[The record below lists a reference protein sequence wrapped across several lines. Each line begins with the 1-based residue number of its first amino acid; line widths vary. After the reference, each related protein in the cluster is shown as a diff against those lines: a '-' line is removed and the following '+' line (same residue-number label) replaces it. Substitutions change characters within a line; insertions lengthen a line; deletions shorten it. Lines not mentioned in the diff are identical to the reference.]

1 MLLILMLLAAAIAYY
16 IQKVIFQK
24 NFHKGLGAK
33 VSFEASYIEEGGSA
47 VIKEVIE
54 NKKWMPLPVVHMSF
68 QTGNGISFGK
78 LENINVSDTTSRRE
92 VFSLLWNQRVTRRLE
107 FTGIRRGHYY
117 IKTADVNVYDFL
129 MTKDYYIEF
138 PQNTELYVYPKHIST
153 DRLNILM
160 ERIFGIFESQQKFYE
175 DPLSFAGI
183 REYAPGDEM
192 KRVNWKASAKS
203 SELMV
208 NVYDS
213 VMAQKVTIF
222 LELSDKGIWK
232 QQELAEEAIRI
243 TASVCQRLLKA
254 GAQVA
259 VYSNGILETT
269 GDTLKIPYGKD
280 PQKIHMIN
288 RALSDLQL
296 FKETKSA
303 EEMFAQAMEE
313 QQGNEGVFLLI
324 SKNVEEGY
332 DQLLKDHA
340 KSLQGNKRELSCM
353 HVIPCHRS
361 LTGDIQKPQG
371 IEGVQQILWE
381 VEA

>member
-16 IQKVIFQK
+16 IQKMMFQK
-24 NFHKGLGAK
+24 NFHKGLCAK
-33 VSFEASYIEEGGSA
+33 VTFETSYIEEGGSA
-47 VIKEVIE
+47 SIKEVIE

-68 QTGNGISFGK
+68 RTGNGISFGN

-92 VFSLLWNQRVTRRLE
+92 VFSLLWNQRITRRLE

-117 IKTADVNVYDFL
+117 IKTADVNVYNFL
-129 MTKDYYIEF
+129 MTRNYYMEF
-138 PQNTELYVYPKHIST
+138 PQDTQLYVYPKHIPT

-160 ERIFGIFESQQKFYE
+160 ERIFGMLESRQKFYE
-175 DPLSFAGI
+175 DPLNFAGI

-213 VMAQKVTIF
+213 VMAQKVTIC
-222 LELSDKGIWK
+222 LDLSDKGIWK
-232 QQELAEEAIRI
+232 QQKLAEEAIRI
-243 TASVCQRLLKA
+243 TASLCQRLLKA

-259 VYSNGILETT
+259 VYSNGVLGTT
-269 GDTLKIPYGKD
+269 GENLKIPYGKD
-280 PQKIHMIN
+280 PQKVHRIL

-296 FKETKSA
+296 SKDTKSV
-303 EEMFAQAMEE
+303 EEMFAQASKETE
-313 QQGNEGVFLLI
+313 GKNGVFLLI
-324 SKNVEEGY
+324 SKNLEEGY
-332 DQLLKDHA
+332 GKFM
-340 KSLQGNKRELSCM
+340 KEVVQGNKGEFSCM
-353 HVIPCHRS
+353 HVIPYHRS
-361 LTGDIQKPQG
+361 LTGEQPPLEV
-371 IEGVQQILWE
+371 IEGVQQMLWE